1 MITNKHIYYLSQSA
15 YGHTFVRK
23 FIVHRM
29 SLLLFI
35 CEKVVVLEVECR
47 ASHMLGERSATEP
60 QPRPGF
66 LSSYIGLQSYLILSG
81 INLFSILSA
90 EYFWCYAS

>member
-1 MITNKHIYYLSQSA
+1 MITNKHIYYLSKRV

-60 QPRPGF
+60 QPSPGF
-66 LSSYIGLQSYLILSG
+66 LSSYFELQSYLISSG
-81 INLFSILSA
+81 TSDF
-90 EYFWCYAS
+90 